1 MARFRHFRVLVAAVC
16 PALAACAG
24 SGRWPKLTEG
34 GRYEVHNPTV
44 CRAQVYTATD
54 NNVTRQHLGDVPS
67 GGRAVFTVPARSQGT
82 RVVAMAL
89 YRDGTDCDVEGRLRV
104 RPSKP

>member
-1 MARFRHFRVLVAAVC
+1 MIRFLRVRVVAVAVC
-16 PALAACAG
+16 SVLAACMG

-34 GRYEVHNPTV
+34 ARYEVHNPTG
-44 CRAQVYTATD
+44 CRAQVYTATEH
-54 NNVTRQHLGDVPS
+54 NVTRQYLGDVPS
-67 GGRAVFTVPARSQGT
+67 NGRAVFTVPPRSEGT

-104 RPSKP
+104 RVAKP